1 MVRAATMFRAA
12 KINFE
17 GFERS
22 DVTKINLL
30 TGKCKFVSVHAL
42 KVYAGVELSLHL
54 FIRYRRT
61 SVQLDA
67 GERGPGRRC
76 VGICVP

>member
-1 MVRAATMFRAA
+1 MFRAG

-22 DVTKINLL
+22 DVTEINLL

-42 KVYAGVELSLHL
+42 KVYGGVELSLHSFL
-54 FIRYRRT
+54 T
-61 SVQLDA
+61 SLLDT
-67 GERGPGRRC
+67 GERD
-76 VGICVP
+76 VLVAVA